1 MTLIQSASSAKSA
14 AKVLWFHKFM
24 SSWELIVDGAIDGGR
39 NMAIDAALLDEVE
52 GSREVQTI
60 VRFYGWRRPTISL
73 GRNQKIENAVDA
85 EYCLANGIDIV
96 HRPTG
101 GRAVLHDDEL
111 TYAVISNDS
120 SRFGET
126 IYGNYKRVSEALC
139 LGYNRLGVPAV
150 LAPDTRKTGL
160 SSNGA
165 DPPCFL
171 SPSRYELMAGGR
183 KIVGS
188 AQRRVRRSFLQHGS
202 MPITCNREV
211 LARATRLTDGS
222 SLEQEM
228 AGVAE
233 FLPERPTLQQLTG
246 VFIRSFQEYF
256 AVEFQVRDSSS

>member
-1 MTLIQSASSAKSA
+1 MA
-14 AKVLWFHKFM
+14 
-24 SSWELIVDGAIDGGR
+24 WELIIDGTLDGAA
-39 NMAIDAALLDEVE
+39 NMAVDAALLGEVE
-52 GSREVQTI
+52 RFPGARTV

-73 GRNQKIENAVDA
+73 GRNQKVENAVDVD
-85 EYCLANGIDIV
+85 YCRANGIDVV

-120 SRFGET
+120 SFFGDT

-139 LGYNRLGVPAV
+139 LGYTRLGVPAV
-150 LAPDTRKTGL
+150 LAPDTRKTTPV
-160 SSNGA
+160 SNGG

-171 SPSRYELMAGGR
+171 SPARYELVVGGR